1 MFHHVLFF
9 FWPGRRHFVWTL
21 LFTKPLPFTPC
32 QYETENSDVKISSVG
47 NLWEEKVW
55 CQVCGQYWERKK
67 KRYYFHNPH
76 KSFPAVLS
84 SEGNSFDLLINVE
97 TAALPISPELL
108 IWPPINRPRAA
119 LSDLLFLLEFFF
131 HILKLCAASQTLS
144 KKKKNKWM
152 LPLWSPGRLPCT
164 PAARPESP
172 WRPSARCRP
181 APTPLARRLWAGHLW
196 QTYRRT
202 NQE

>member
-1 MFHHVLFF
+1 MRRESLVSGLWSILREKKKTILLPQSSQIIPSSFI
-9 FWPGRRHFVWTL
+9 FWRQFIWLVNQCGNSGTTHKPWTL
-21 LFTKPLPFTPC
+21 DLTSYQQTQSC
-32 QYETENSDVKISSVG
+32 TEWSTV
-47 NLWEEKVW
+47 
-55 CQVCGQYWERKK
+55 
-67 KRYYFHNPH
+67 
-76 KSFPAVLS
+76 PAGV
-84 SEGNSFDLLINVE
+84 F
-97 TAALPISPELL
+97 
-108 IWPPINRPRAA
+108 
-119 LSDLLFLLEFFF
+119 FFF
-131 HILKLCAASQTLS
+131 HILKLCAASHTLS

>member
-1 MFHHVLFF
+1 M
-9 FWPGRRHFVWTL
+9 RRESLV
-21 LFTKPLPFTPC
+21 
-32 QYETENSDVKISSVG
+32 SG
-47 NLWEEKVW
+47 LWSILRE
-55 CQVCGQYWERKK
+55 KK

-144 KKKKNKWM
+144 KKKKKISGCYLSDLLAGSLVRLQLVQNPLGVLQHDVDL
-152 LPLWSPGRLPCT
+152 LP
-164 PAARPESP
+164 
-172 WRPSARCRP
+172 
-181 APTPLARRLWAGHLW
+181 HLSLGICGLGICG
-196 QTYRRT
+196 RRT
-202 NQE
+202 EEPIRNKSSASDQD